1 MIVSMLQILIEI
13 PETYSIKDKRKV
25 VKAIKDTLIKK
36 FKLSCAEID
45 LQDSLRFA
53 QLGLALVS
61 NSAEFGEKVMQ
72 KAVNIVENDYPLRIH
87 SWEIHSECVST

>member
-25 VKAIKDTLIKK
+25 VKSIKDTIIRKYK
-36 FKLSCAEID
+36 ISCAEVD

-53 QLGLALVS
+53 QLGMAIVS
-61 NSAEFGEKVMQ
+61 NSSEFGEKVMQ
-72 KAVNIVENDYPLRIH
+72 KVLNLVEADFPLRIH
-87 SWEIHSECVST
+87 SWEIQSECFSG